1 MADKHQKRVL
11 LAPLSGDVLPLE
23 QVPDPVFAQKMVG
36 DGIAVM
42 PSGTI
47 LLAPCDG
54 IVTQLHA
61 ASHALTL
68 TTADG
73 LQVFLH
79 IGINTV
85 TLGGRGFAAKIAPGD
100 AVRTGDALIEF
111 DLPYLERFVPSTAS
125 MMIIANGEMVE
136 RCLPASGTVEA
147 GISPALELLVRQAPE
162 KAPPTAASRGCF
174 QMRLLSDGNAQTPPI
189 LVRNPCGLHA
199 RPAAVLAHQARWF
212 ASEVSLF
219 KEAGGREAN
228 AKSLTS
234 IMALDIRHQDRVVVR
249 ACGPDA
255 GEAVAGLAHLVE
267 SGLGETGRA
276 CQNAPKEGPAT
287 RPAVGDDRTFFGIP
301 ASPGLECGRIFQVRE
316 SVAVAAEQGTG
327 RDNEERAFSAALRAA
342 RAELGALQTQLR
354 HKADTDKAAIFAAH
368 AELLDDPELLRA
380 ARQGMDAGQSAAFAW
395 QAAFSA
401 QAELLGGLDNALLA
415 GRADDVRDA
424 GRRVLALLT
433 GRPCRRNMDL
443 PQNAIAVAEEFTPSE
458 IAELDAARVRG
469 LCTTGGSAASHA
481 SLLARAMGIPAVA
494 GVEARVLAIPNGT
507 PALLDGENGL
517 LRLEPG
523 EQDLAR
529 ARSLKEQRAAI
540 RERELAAAAAPAVTV
555 DGRRIAVTA
564 NIGGIQ
570 EAEEALR
577 RGGEG
582 VGLLRSEF
590 LFLNRA
596 HAPSEQEQA
605 QAYQAIARTLGPDR
619 PLVARTLDA
628 GGDKPLPCLPLP
640 VESNP
645 FLGMRGIRLNRLDT
659 GLFITQVRAM
669 LGAAHLTRLRIM
681 FPMVASAE
689 ELRQAK
695 SIVAEQKAALG
706 VTAPVAVGIM
716 VEVPAA
722 ALLAENLACEAD
734 FFSIGTNDLAQYTL
748 AMDRGHPALGSMAD
762 GLHPAVL
769 RLIAA
774 TVEGARKLDKRVS
787 VCGGLAGDAR
797 AVPILMGLG
806 VDELSVTPAS
816 IPAVKSLIRR
826 QSLERCKTLA
836 ADALTMLTAAEV
848 REYLTI
854 FPTTAD

>member
-1 MADKHQKRVL
+1 MADTYQKRVL

-36 DGIAVM
+36 DGIAIM

-85 TLGGRGFAAKIAPGD
+85 ALGGQGFAAKIAPGD

-111 DLPYLERFVPSTAS
+111 DLPYLARAVPSAIS
-125 MMIIANGEMVE
+125 MMLIAGGEMVE
-136 RCLPASGTVEA
+136 RCLPATGTVEA
-147 GISPALELLVRQAPE
+147 GISPVLELLVRQLPETASQTAP
-162 KAPPTAASRGCF
+162 G
-174 QMRLLSDGNAQTPPI
+174 GNAQSSPI
-189 LVRNPCGLHA
+189 LIHNACGLHA
-199 RPAAVLAHQARWF
+199 RPAAVLAHHARRF
-212 ASEVSLF
+212 ASEISLF
-219 KEAGGREAN
+219 KEGDAGGRGAN
-228 AKSLTS
+228 AKSLTG
-234 IMALDIRHQDRVVVR
+234 IMALDVRHQDRVVLR
-249 ACGPDA
+249 AFGPDA
-255 GEAVAGLAHLVE
+255 EEAVAALAPLME
-267 SGLGETGRA
+267 SGLGETVQARPK
-276 CQNAPKEGPAT
+276 APQEGPAT
-287 RPAVGDDRTFFGIP
+287 RPAAGDGRTFFGAP
-301 ASPGLECGRIFQVRE
+301 ASPGLECGAIFQVRR
-316 SVAVAAEQGTG
+316 SVGAAAEQGTG

-342 RAELGALQTQLR
+342 RAELGTLQTQLR
-354 HKADTDKAAIFAAH
+354 QRADGDKAAIFAAH
-368 AELLDDPELLRA
+368 AELLDDPELLHA

-401 QAELLGGLDNALLA
+401 WAEILGGLDNALLA
-415 GRADDVRDA
+415 GRADDVRDV
-424 GRRVLALLT
+424 GRRVLARLT
-433 GRPCRRNMDL
+433 GQPRRQTMDL
-443 PQNAIAVAEEFTPSE
+443 PSNAIAVAEEFTPSE

-469 LCTTGGSAASHA
+469 LCSTGGSAASHA

-494 GVEARVLAIPNGT
+494 GVEARVLAVPDGT

-523 EQDLAR
+523 KDDLDR
-529 ARSLKEQRAAI
+529 VQSFKEQRAAT
-540 RERELAAAAAPAVTV
+540 RERELAAAAGPAVTV

-570 EAEEALR
+570 EANECVRL
-577 RGGEG
+577 GGEG

-590 LFLNRA
+590 LFLQRA
-596 HAPSEQEQA
+596 DAPSEQEQA
-605 QAYQAIARTLGPDR
+605 EVYQAIARTLGPER
-619 PLVARTLDA
+619 TLVARTLDA
-628 GGDKPLPCLPLP
+628 GGDKPLACLPLP
-640 VESNP
+640 AESNP

-659 GLFITQVRAM
+659 GLFVTQVRAM
-669 LGAAHLTRLRIM
+669 LSAAHLTRLHIM

-695 SIVAEQKAALG
+695 GIVAEQKAALG

-769 RLIAA
+769 RLVAA
-774 TVEGARKLDKRVS
+774 TVEGARKLEKRVC

-806 VDELSVTPAS
+806 VDELSVNPAF

-836 ADALTMLTAAEV
+836 ADALTMLTATEV
-848 REYLTI
+848 REYLAI
-854 FPTTAD
+854 FPTTPD